1 MLAYFAGV
9 LVTIN
14 YVRQTRLWKGICE
27 KNVIT
32 HKPAL
37 HICINQVIEV
47 NVCFSLNDCIFF
59 FISYAKLFLF
69 QCIHFLE
76 KADLPSHIFHLNM
89 MLFLLSPLA
98 GAAQPTIPHWF
109 KYCFPWKWKV
119 GVPCLL
125 WKILVTQ
132 QCLTVHK
139 RKSLH
144 RYVQNR
150 TFKSFNRRR
159 ILLIEFL

>member
-1 MLAYFAGV
+1 MWDKLGYKRVFV
-9 LVTIN
+9 K
-14 YVRQTRLWKGICE
+14 R
-27 KNVIT
+27 NVIS

-47 NVCFSLNDCIFF
+47 NVFFSLNDCIFF
-59 FISYAKLFLF
+59 LFHMQNYFCFNAFIFWRKQTYRHTFFTWTWCYSS
-69 QCIHFLE
+69 CH
-76 KADLPSHIFHLNM
+76 HWVV
-89 MLFLLSPLA
+89 LLSR
-98 GAAQPTIPHWF
+98 HWF
-109 KYCFPWKWKV
+109 KYCFPWKCKV
-119 GVPCLL
+119 GVSCLL

-132 QCLTVHK
+132 QFTVHK

-150 TFKSFNRRR
+150 TFKSFNRRL